1 VKIERKM
8 RTTTLERH
16 KKVRE
21 AFYLL
26 AGTMPLNRLYLQL
39 GEQFG
44 YSDEYIRQIC
54 SKKRKK
60 PP

>member
-1 VKIERKM
+1 M